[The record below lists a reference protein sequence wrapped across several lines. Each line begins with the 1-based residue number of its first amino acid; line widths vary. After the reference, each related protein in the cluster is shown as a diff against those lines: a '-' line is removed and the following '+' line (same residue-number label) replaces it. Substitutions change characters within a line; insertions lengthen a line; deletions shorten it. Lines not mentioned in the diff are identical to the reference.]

1 MEDELPA
8 DVYGLSTWADRRL
21 PLMVLD
27 TREGKT
33 TVERLRFTAAHELAH
48 LLLSFPEESK
58 YSVEKRCDF
67 FASFLLIPKQMFIEE
82 LGAEKREKI
91 TLEEMI
97 ELRSCMV
104 SLLPLPSSKPEI
116 TASSPQST
124 NEHGKPNI

>member
-33 TVERLRFTAAHELAH
+33 TVERLRFTAAHKLAH
-48 LLLSFPEESK
+48 LPLSFPEESK

-97 ELRSCMV
+97 DIKELYGQ
-104 SLLPLPSSKPEI
+104 SL
-116 TASSPQST
+116 TASIIEARDYGIIT
-124 NEHGKPNI
+124 TEYKRAW